1 MKRGR
6 LLKPVLWLTAAC
18 IILPAIVLLIWC
30 FAARWPWPGILPE
43 SLSLRTVKE
52 LIFGSA
58 KLPKLLLSSISLS
71 FAVAAISTT
80 IGIATARATELYEF
94 RGKGLI
100 RFFSLLPLLVPGTVL
115 AIGAQIMLLKVGLG
129 DSIAGIIL
137 IHTVASV
144 PYCITIMT
152 DVTAALGDKFEE
164 QAATLGAGPFRAF
177 FEVTLPNLMPGI
189 MSSFSMGFII
199 SYSQYF
205 TTLII
210 GGGRINTISLVLVP
224 YIQGGDRSLASVY
237 AMAFSLSA
245 LGVFAMLELLI
256 YNVNKEAKEPM
267 LEVNGLFV
275 DIKGQPILKGVDFSV
290 KGGELMGLLGPS
302 GCGKSTL
309 LKAVAGIL
317 PPKSGSILIGGEDM
331 ANVPPHKRGAVI
343 VFQDMRLFPN
353 MTALE
358 NVAFPIKM
366 QGVPKRQRLEQ
377 AGQLMKSVQLCG
389 LESRRIN
396 ELSGGQQQRVALARA
411 LAAQPRLLL
420 LDEPFTALDNELKE
434 EIRALV
440 LELHKK
446 FRTTT
451 VLVTHDRQE
460 AFAMADGIAV
470 MRDGRVMR
478 QGSRDEMAAHLG
490 NKEGEA

>member
-1 MKRGR
+1 
-6 LLKPVLWLTAAC
+6 
-18 IILPAIVLLIWC
+18 
-30 FAARWPWPGILPE
+30 
-43 SLSLRTVKE
+43 
-52 LIFGSA
+52 
-58 KLPKLLLSSISLS
+58 
-71 FAVAAISTT
+71 
-80 IGIATARATELYEF
+80 
-94 RGKGLI
+94 
-100 RFFSLLPLLVPGTVL
+100 
-115 AIGAQIMLLKVGLG
+115 
-129 DSIAGIIL
+129 
-137 IHTVASV
+137 
-144 PYCITIMT
+144 
-152 DVTAALGDKFEE
+152 
-164 QAATLGAGPFRAF
+164 
-177 FEVTLPNLMPGI
+177 
-189 MSSFSMGFII
+189 
-199 SYSQYF
+199 
-205 TTLII
+205 
-210 GGGRINTISLVLVP
+210 
-224 YIQGGDRSLASVY
+224 
-237 AMAFSLSA
+237 
-245 LGVFAMLELLI
+245 
-256 YNVNKEAKEPM
+256 M

-389 LESRRIN
+389 LDSRWIK
-396 ELSGGQQQRVALARA
+396 ELSGGQLQRGPLARA

-440 LELHKK
+440 LELHRK

-460 AFAMADGIAV
+460 AFAMADRIAV

-478 QGSRDEMAAHLG
+478 QGSRDEMAAYLG

>member
-1 MKRGR
+1 
-6 LLKPVLWLTAAC
+6 
-18 IILPAIVLLIWC
+18 
-30 FAARWPWPGILPE
+30 
-43 SLSLRTVKE
+43 
-52 LIFGSA
+52 
-58 KLPKLLLSSISLS
+58 
-71 FAVAAISTT
+71 
-80 IGIATARATELYEF
+80 
-94 RGKGLI
+94 
-100 RFFSLLPLLVPGTVL
+100 
-115 AIGAQIMLLKVGLG
+115 
-129 DSIAGIIL
+129 
-137 IHTVASV
+137 
-144 PYCITIMT
+144 
-152 DVTAALGDKFEE
+152 
-164 QAATLGAGPFRAF
+164 
-177 FEVTLPNLMPGI
+177 
-189 MSSFSMGFII
+189 
-199 SYSQYF
+199 
-205 TTLII
+205 
-210 GGGRINTISLVLVP
+210 
-224 YIQGGDRSLASVY
+224 
-237 AMAFSLSA
+237 
-245 LGVFAMLELLI
+245 
-256 YNVNKEAKEPM
+256 M

-290 KGGELMGLLGPS
+290 KSGELMGLLGPS

-366 QGVPKRQRLEQ
+366 RGVPKRQRLEQ
-377 AGQLMKSVQLCG
+377 AEQLMKSVQLCG
-389 LESRRIN
+389 LERRRIN

-440 LELHKK
+440 LELHRK

-460 AFAMADGIAV
+460 AFAMADRIAV

-478 QGSRDEMAAHLG
+478 QGARDEMAAYLG

>member
-1 MKRGR
+1 
-6 LLKPVLWLTAAC
+6 
-18 IILPAIVLLIWC
+18 
-30 FAARWPWPGILPE
+30 
-43 SLSLRTVKE
+43 
-52 LIFGSA
+52 
-58 KLPKLLLSSISLS
+58 
-71 FAVAAISTT
+71 
-80 IGIATARATELYEF
+80 
-94 RGKGLI
+94 
-100 RFFSLLPLLVPGTVL
+100 
-115 AIGAQIMLLKVGLG
+115 
-129 DSIAGIIL
+129 
-137 IHTVASV
+137 
-144 PYCITIMT
+144 
-152 DVTAALGDKFEE
+152 
-164 QAATLGAGPFRAF
+164 
-177 FEVTLPNLMPGI
+177 
-189 MSSFSMGFII
+189 
-199 SYSQYF
+199 
-205 TTLII
+205 
-210 GGGRINTISLVLVP
+210 
-224 YIQGGDRSLASVY
+224 
-237 AMAFSLSA
+237 
-245 LGVFAMLELLI
+245 
-256 YNVNKEAKEPM
+256 M

-290 KGGELMGLLGPS
+290 KSGELMGLLGPS

-366 QGVPKRQRLEQ
+366 RGVPKRQRLEQ
-377 AGQLMKSVQLCG
+377 AEQLMKSVQLCG
-389 LESRRIN
+389 LERRRIN

-460 AFAMADGIAV
+460 AFAMADRIAV

-478 QGSRDEMAAHLG
+478 QGARDEMAAHLG

>member
-1 MKRGR
+1 
-6 LLKPVLWLTAAC
+6 
-18 IILPAIVLLIWC
+18 
-30 FAARWPWPGILPE
+30 
-43 SLSLRTVKE
+43 
-52 LIFGSA
+52 
-58 KLPKLLLSSISLS
+58 
-71 FAVAAISTT
+71 
-80 IGIATARATELYEF
+80 
-94 RGKGLI
+94 
-100 RFFSLLPLLVPGTVL
+100 
-115 AIGAQIMLLKVGLG
+115 
-129 DSIAGIIL
+129 
-137 IHTVASV
+137 
-144 PYCITIMT
+144 
-152 DVTAALGDKFEE
+152 
-164 QAATLGAGPFRAF
+164 
-177 FEVTLPNLMPGI
+177 
-189 MSSFSMGFII
+189 
-199 SYSQYF
+199 
-205 TTLII
+205 
-210 GGGRINTISLVLVP
+210 
-224 YIQGGDRSLASVY
+224 
-237 AMAFSLSA
+237 
-245 LGVFAMLELLI
+245 
-256 YNVNKEAKEPM
+256 M

-290 KGGELMGLLGPS
+290 KSGELMGLLGPS

-317 PPKSGSILIGGEDM
+317 PPKSGSILIGGENM

-366 QGVPKRQRLEQ
+366 RGVPKRQRLEQ
-377 AGQLMKSVQLCG
+377 AEQLMKSVQLCG
-389 LESRRIN
+389 LERRRIN

-460 AFAMADGIAV
+460 AFAMADRIAV

-478 QGSRDEMAAHLG
+478 QGARDEMAAYLG

>member
-1 MKRGR
+1 
-6 LLKPVLWLTAAC
+6 
-18 IILPAIVLLIWC
+18 
-30 FAARWPWPGILPE
+30 
-43 SLSLRTVKE
+43 
-52 LIFGSA
+52 
-58 KLPKLLLSSISLS
+58 
-71 FAVAAISTT
+71 
-80 IGIATARATELYEF
+80 
-94 RGKGLI
+94 
-100 RFFSLLPLLVPGTVL
+100 
-115 AIGAQIMLLKVGLG
+115 
-129 DSIAGIIL
+129 
-137 IHTVASV
+137 
-144 PYCITIMT
+144 
-152 DVTAALGDKFEE
+152 
-164 QAATLGAGPFRAF
+164 
-177 FEVTLPNLMPGI
+177 
-189 MSSFSMGFII
+189 
-199 SYSQYF
+199 
-205 TTLII
+205 
-210 GGGRINTISLVLVP
+210 
-224 YIQGGDRSLASVY
+224 
-237 AMAFSLSA
+237 
-245 LGVFAMLELLI
+245 
-256 YNVNKEAKEPM
+256 M

-290 KGGELMGLLGPS
+290 KSGELMGLLGPS

-317 PPKSGSILIGGEDM
+317 PPKSGSILIGGENM

-366 QGVPKRQRLEQ
+366 RGVPKRQRLEQ
-377 AGQLMKSVQLCG
+377 AEQLMKSVQLCG
-389 LESRRIN
+389 LERRRIN

-460 AFAMADGIAV
+460 AFAMADRIAV

-478 QGSRDEMAAHLG
+478 QGARDEMAAYLR

>member
-1 MKRGR
+1 
-6 LLKPVLWLTAAC
+6 
-18 IILPAIVLLIWC
+18 
-30 FAARWPWPGILPE
+30 
-43 SLSLRTVKE
+43 
-52 LIFGSA
+52 
-58 KLPKLLLSSISLS
+58 
-71 FAVAAISTT
+71 
-80 IGIATARATELYEF
+80 
-94 RGKGLI
+94 
-100 RFFSLLPLLVPGTVL
+100 
-115 AIGAQIMLLKVGLG
+115 
-129 DSIAGIIL
+129 
-137 IHTVASV
+137 
-144 PYCITIMT
+144 
-152 DVTAALGDKFEE
+152 
-164 QAATLGAGPFRAF
+164 
-177 FEVTLPNLMPGI
+177 
-189 MSSFSMGFII
+189 
-199 SYSQYF
+199 
-205 TTLII
+205 
-210 GGGRINTISLVLVP
+210 
-224 YIQGGDRSLASVY
+224 
-237 AMAFSLSA
+237 
-245 LGVFAMLELLI
+245 
-256 YNVNKEAKEPM
+256 M

-317 PPKSGSILIGGEDM
+317 PPKSGSILIGGENM

-366 QGVPKRQRLEQ
+366 RGVPKRQRLEQ
-377 AGQLMKSVQLCG
+377 AEQLMKSVQLCG
-389 LESRRIN
+389 LERRRIN

-460 AFAMADGIAV
+460 AFAMADRIAV

-478 QGSRDEMAAHLG
+478 QGARDEMAAHLG

>member
-1 MKRGR
+1 
-6 LLKPVLWLTAAC
+6 
-18 IILPAIVLLIWC
+18 
-30 FAARWPWPGILPE
+30 
-43 SLSLRTVKE
+43 
-52 LIFGSA
+52 
-58 KLPKLLLSSISLS
+58 
-71 FAVAAISTT
+71 
-80 IGIATARATELYEF
+80 
-94 RGKGLI
+94 
-100 RFFSLLPLLVPGTVL
+100 
-115 AIGAQIMLLKVGLG
+115 
-129 DSIAGIIL
+129 
-137 IHTVASV
+137 
-144 PYCITIMT
+144 
-152 DVTAALGDKFEE
+152 
-164 QAATLGAGPFRAF
+164 
-177 FEVTLPNLMPGI
+177 
-189 MSSFSMGFII
+189 
-199 SYSQYF
+199 
-205 TTLII
+205 
-210 GGGRINTISLVLVP
+210 
-224 YIQGGDRSLASVY
+224 
-237 AMAFSLSA
+237 
-245 LGVFAMLELLI
+245 
-256 YNVNKEAKEPM
+256 M

-366 QGVPKRQRLEQ
+366 QGVPKSQRLEQ

-420 LDEPFTALDNELKE
+420 LDNELKE

-440 LELHKK
+440 LELHRK

-460 AFAMADGIAV
+460 AFAMADRIAV
-470 MRDGRVMR
+470 MREGRVMR
-478 QGSRDEMAAHLG
+478 QGARDEMAAYLG

>member
-1 MKRGR
+1 
-6 LLKPVLWLTAAC
+6 
-18 IILPAIVLLIWC
+18 
-30 FAARWPWPGILPE
+30 
-43 SLSLRTVKE
+43 
-52 LIFGSA
+52 
-58 KLPKLLLSSISLS
+58 
-71 FAVAAISTT
+71 
-80 IGIATARATELYEF
+80 
-94 RGKGLI
+94 
-100 RFFSLLPLLVPGTVL
+100 
-115 AIGAQIMLLKVGLG
+115 
-129 DSIAGIIL
+129 
-137 IHTVASV
+137 
-144 PYCITIMT
+144 
-152 DVTAALGDKFEE
+152 
-164 QAATLGAGPFRAF
+164 
-177 FEVTLPNLMPGI
+177 
-189 MSSFSMGFII
+189 
-199 SYSQYF
+199 
-205 TTLII
+205 
-210 GGGRINTISLVLVP
+210 
-224 YIQGGDRSLASVY
+224 
-237 AMAFSLSA
+237 
-245 LGVFAMLELLI
+245 
-256 YNVNKEAKEPM
+256 M

-275 DIKGQPILKGVDFSV
+275 DINGQPILKGVDFSV

-331 ANVPPHKRGAVI
+331 ANVPPHKRGTVI

-389 LESRRIN
+389 LESRRIK

-460 AFAMADGIAV
+460 AFAMADRIAV

-478 QGSRDEMAAHLG
+478 QGSRDEMAAYLG

>member
-1 MKRGR
+1 
-6 LLKPVLWLTAAC
+6 
-18 IILPAIVLLIWC
+18 
-30 FAARWPWPGILPE
+30 
-43 SLSLRTVKE
+43 
-52 LIFGSA
+52 
-58 KLPKLLLSSISLS
+58 
-71 FAVAAISTT
+71 
-80 IGIATARATELYEF
+80 
-94 RGKGLI
+94 
-100 RFFSLLPLLVPGTVL
+100 
-115 AIGAQIMLLKVGLG
+115 
-129 DSIAGIIL
+129 
-137 IHTVASV
+137 
-144 PYCITIMT
+144 
-152 DVTAALGDKFEE
+152 
-164 QAATLGAGPFRAF
+164 
-177 FEVTLPNLMPGI
+177 
-189 MSSFSMGFII
+189 
-199 SYSQYF
+199 
-205 TTLII
+205 
-210 GGGRINTISLVLVP
+210 
-224 YIQGGDRSLASVY
+224 
-237 AMAFSLSA
+237 
-245 LGVFAMLELLI
+245 
-256 YNVNKEAKEPM
+256 M

-290 KGGELMGLLGPS
+290 KSGELMGLLGPS

-366 QGVPKRQRLEQ
+366 RGVPKRQRLEQ
-377 AGQLMKSVQLCG
+377 AKQLMKSVQLCG
-389 LESRRIN
+389 LERRRIN

-460 AFAMADGIAV
+460 AFAMADRIAV

-478 QGSRDEMAAHLG
+478 QGARDEMAAYLG

>member
-210 GGGRINTISLVLVP
+210 GGGNRII
-224 YIQGGDRSLASVY
+224 VY
-237 AMAFSLSA
+237 A
-245 LGVFAMLELLI
+245 V
-256 YNVNKEAKEPM
+256 
-267 LEVNGLFV
+267 
-275 DIKGQPILKGVDFSV
+275 
-290 KGGELMGLLGPS
+290 
-302 GCGKSTL
+302 
-309 LKAVAGIL
+309 
-317 PPKSGSILIGGEDM
+317 GSILLLFKYRLVWLFHAHEVISSVLRRPEG
-331 ANVPPHKRGAVI
+331 NVCALQRVKS
-343 VFQDMRLFPN
+343 
-353 MTALE
+353 ALE
-358 NVAFPIKM
+358 MGGRYFGYVAAY
-366 QGVPKRQRLEQ
+366 E
-377 AGQLMKSVQLCG
+377 
-389 LESRRIN
+389 
-396 ELSGGQQQRVALARA
+396 
-411 LAAQPRLLL
+411 
-420 LDEPFTALDNELKE
+420 
-434 EIRALV
+434 
-440 LELHKK
+440 H
-446 FRTTT
+446 
-451 VLVTHDRQE
+451 
-460 AFAMADGIAV
+460 AFAV
-470 MRDGRVMR
+470 
-478 QGSRDEMAAHLG
+478 AHRE
-490 NKEGEA
+490 N

>member
-129 DSIAGIIL
+129 DSI
-137 IHTVASV
+137 
-144 PYCITIMT
+144 
-152 DVTAALGDKFEE
+152 
-164 QAATLGAGPFRAF
+164 
-177 FEVTLPNLMPGI
+177 
-189 MSSFSMGFII
+189 
-199 SYSQYF
+199 
-205 TTLII
+205 I

-237 AMAFSLSA
+237 AMAFTLSA

-256 YNVNKEAKEPM
+256 YNVNK
-267 LEVNGLFV
+267 GG
-275 DIKGQPILKGVDFSV
+275 KG
-290 KGGELMGLLGPS
+290 
-302 GCGKSTL
+302 
-309 LKAVAGIL
+309 
-317 PPKSGSILIGGEDM
+317 
-331 ANVPPHKRGAVI
+331 
-343 VFQDMRLFPN
+343 
-353 MTALE
+353 
-358 NVAFPIKM
+358 
-366 QGVPKRQRLEQ
+366 
-377 AGQLMKSVQLCG
+377 
-389 LESRRIN
+389 
-396 ELSGGQQQRVALARA
+396 
-411 LAAQPRLLL
+411 
-420 LDEPFTALDNELKE
+420 
-434 EIRALV
+434 
-440 LELHKK
+440 
-446 FRTTT
+446 
-451 VLVTHDRQE
+451 
-460 AFAMADGIAV
+460 ADA
-470 MRDGRVMR
+470 
-478 QGSRDEMAAHLG
+478 
-490 NKEGEA
+490 

>member
-1 MKRGR
+1 MKDDFLVFDHVTKRFGA
-6 LLKPVLWLTAAC
+6 LTA
-18 IILPAIVLLIWC
+18 VNDV
-30 FAARWPWPGILPE
+30 
-43 SLSLRTVKE
+43 SLTVK
-52 LIFGSA
+52 
-58 KLPKLLLSSISLS
+58 
-71 FAVAAISTT
+71 
-80 IGIATARATELYEF
+80 
-94 RGKGLI
+94 KGE
-100 RFFSLLPLLVPGTVL
+100 FFS
-115 AIGAQIMLLKVGLG
+115 
-129 DSIAGIIL
+129 
-137 IHTVASV
+137 
-144 PYCITIMT
+144 
-152 DVTAALGDKFEE
+152 
-164 QAATLGAGPFRAF
+164 
-177 FEVTLPNLMPGI
+177 
-189 MSSFSMGFII
+189 
-199 SYSQYF
+199 
-205 TTLII
+205 
-210 GGGRINTISLVLVP
+210 
-224 YIQGGDRSLASVY
+224 
-237 AMAFSLSA
+237 
-245 LGVFAMLELLI
+245 
-256 YNVNKEAKEPM
+256 
-267 LEVNGLFV
+267 
-275 DIKGQPILKGVDFSV
+275 
-290 KGGELMGLLGPS
+290 LLGPS

-377 AGQLMKSVQLCG
+377 AEQLMKSVQLCG
-389 LESRRIN
+389 LERRRIN

-460 AFAMADGIAV
+460 VFAMADRIAV

-478 QGSRDEMAAHLG
+478 QGARDEMAAYLG

>member
-1 MKRGR
+1 
-6 LLKPVLWLTAAC
+6 
-18 IILPAIVLLIWC
+18 
-30 FAARWPWPGILPE
+30 
-43 SLSLRTVKE
+43 
-52 LIFGSA
+52 
-58 KLPKLLLSSISLS
+58 
-71 FAVAAISTT
+71 
-80 IGIATARATELYEF
+80 
-94 RGKGLI
+94 
-100 RFFSLLPLLVPGTVL
+100 
-115 AIGAQIMLLKVGLG
+115 
-129 DSIAGIIL
+129 
-137 IHTVASV
+137 
-144 PYCITIMT
+144 
-152 DVTAALGDKFEE
+152 
-164 QAATLGAGPFRAF
+164 
-177 FEVTLPNLMPGI
+177 
-189 MSSFSMGFII
+189 
-199 SYSQYF
+199 
-205 TTLII
+205 
-210 GGGRINTISLVLVP
+210 
-224 YIQGGDRSLASVY
+224 
-237 AMAFSLSA
+237 
-245 LGVFAMLELLI
+245 
-256 YNVNKEAKEPM
+256 M

-420 LDEPFTALDNELKE
+420 LDEPFSNADPKLRTELRCLLRSIHQQLQTTMLFVTHDLGE
-434 EIRALV
+434 AFSLADRMLV
-440 LELHKK
+440 LEQGHI
-446 FRTTT
+446 
-451 VLVTHDRQE
+451 
-460 AFAMADGIAV
+460 ADI
-470 MRDGRVMR
+470 
-478 QGSRDEMAAHLG
+478 GSPVELLRNHRSALLEDYL
-490 NKEGEA
+490 K

>member
-1 MKRGR
+1 
-6 LLKPVLWLTAAC
+6 
-18 IILPAIVLLIWC
+18 
-30 FAARWPWPGILPE
+30 
-43 SLSLRTVKE
+43 
-52 LIFGSA
+52 
-58 KLPKLLLSSISLS
+58 
-71 FAVAAISTT
+71 
-80 IGIATARATELYEF
+80 
-94 RGKGLI
+94 
-100 RFFSLLPLLVPGTVL
+100 
-115 AIGAQIMLLKVGLG
+115 
-129 DSIAGIIL
+129 
-137 IHTVASV
+137 
-144 PYCITIMT
+144 
-152 DVTAALGDKFEE
+152 
-164 QAATLGAGPFRAF
+164 
-177 FEVTLPNLMPGI
+177 
-189 MSSFSMGFII
+189 
-199 SYSQYF
+199 
-205 TTLII
+205 
-210 GGGRINTISLVLVP
+210 
-224 YIQGGDRSLASVY
+224 
-237 AMAFSLSA
+237 
-245 LGVFAMLELLI
+245 
-256 YNVNKEAKEPM
+256 M

-290 KGGELMGLLGPS
+290 KSGELMGLLGPS

-366 QGVPKRQRLEQ
+366 RGVPKRQRLEQ
-377 AGQLMKSVQLCG
+377 AEQLMKSVQLCG
-389 LESRRIN
+389 LERRRIN

-460 AFAMADGIAV
+460 AFAMADRIAV

-478 QGSRDEMAAHLG
+478 QGARDEMAAHLR

>member
-1 MKRGR
+1 
-6 LLKPVLWLTAAC
+6 
-18 IILPAIVLLIWC
+18 
-30 FAARWPWPGILPE
+30 
-43 SLSLRTVKE
+43 
-52 LIFGSA
+52 
-58 KLPKLLLSSISLS
+58 
-71 FAVAAISTT
+71 
-80 IGIATARATELYEF
+80 
-94 RGKGLI
+94 
-100 RFFSLLPLLVPGTVL
+100 
-115 AIGAQIMLLKVGLG
+115 
-129 DSIAGIIL
+129 
-137 IHTVASV
+137 
-144 PYCITIMT
+144 
-152 DVTAALGDKFEE
+152 
-164 QAATLGAGPFRAF
+164 
-177 FEVTLPNLMPGI
+177 
-189 MSSFSMGFII
+189 
-199 SYSQYF
+199 
-205 TTLII
+205 
-210 GGGRINTISLVLVP
+210 
-224 YIQGGDRSLASVY
+224 
-237 AMAFSLSA
+237 
-245 LGVFAMLELLI
+245 
-256 YNVNKEAKEPM
+256 M

-290 KGGELMGLLGPS
+290 KSGELMGLLGPS

-317 PPKSGSILIGGEDM
+317 PPKSGSILIGGENM

-366 QGVPKRQRLEQ
+366 RGVPKRQRLEQ
-377 AGQLMKSVQLCG
+377 AKQLMKSVQLCG
-389 LESRRIN
+389 LERRRIN

-460 AFAMADGIAV
+460 AFAMADRIAV

-478 QGSRDEMAAHLG
+478 QGARDEMAAYLG

>member
-1 MKRGR
+1 
-6 LLKPVLWLTAAC
+6 
-18 IILPAIVLLIWC
+18 
-30 FAARWPWPGILPE
+30 
-43 SLSLRTVKE
+43 
-52 LIFGSA
+52 
-58 KLPKLLLSSISLS
+58 
-71 FAVAAISTT
+71 
-80 IGIATARATELYEF
+80 
-94 RGKGLI
+94 
-100 RFFSLLPLLVPGTVL
+100 
-115 AIGAQIMLLKVGLG
+115 
-129 DSIAGIIL
+129 
-137 IHTVASV
+137 
-144 PYCITIMT
+144 
-152 DVTAALGDKFEE
+152 
-164 QAATLGAGPFRAF
+164 
-177 FEVTLPNLMPGI
+177 
-189 MSSFSMGFII
+189 
-199 SYSQYF
+199 
-205 TTLII
+205 
-210 GGGRINTISLVLVP
+210 
-224 YIQGGDRSLASVY
+224 
-237 AMAFSLSA
+237 
-245 LGVFAMLELLI
+245 
-256 YNVNKEAKEPM
+256 M

-290 KGGELMGLLGPS
+290 KSGELMGLLGPS

-317 PPKSGSILIGGEDM
+317 PPKSGSILIGGENM

-366 QGVPKRQRLEQ
+366 RGMPKRQRLEQ
-377 AGQLMKSVQLCG
+377 AEQLMKSVQLCG
-389 LESRRIN
+389 LERRRIN

-460 AFAMADGIAV
+460 AFAMADRIAV

-478 QGSRDEMAAHLG
+478 QGARDEMAAYLR

>member
-1 MKRGR
+1 
-6 LLKPVLWLTAAC
+6 
-18 IILPAIVLLIWC
+18 
-30 FAARWPWPGILPE
+30 
-43 SLSLRTVKE
+43 
-52 LIFGSA
+52 
-58 KLPKLLLSSISLS
+58 
-71 FAVAAISTT
+71 
-80 IGIATARATELYEF
+80 
-94 RGKGLI
+94 
-100 RFFSLLPLLVPGTVL
+100 
-115 AIGAQIMLLKVGLG
+115 
-129 DSIAGIIL
+129 
-137 IHTVASV
+137 
-144 PYCITIMT
+144 
-152 DVTAALGDKFEE
+152 
-164 QAATLGAGPFRAF
+164 
-177 FEVTLPNLMPGI
+177 
-189 MSSFSMGFII
+189 
-199 SYSQYF
+199 
-205 TTLII
+205 
-210 GGGRINTISLVLVP
+210 
-224 YIQGGDRSLASVY
+224 
-237 AMAFSLSA
+237 
-245 LGVFAMLELLI
+245 
-256 YNVNKEAKEPM
+256 M

-389 LESRRIN
+389 LDSRRIT
-396 ELSGGQQQRVALARA
+396 ERSGGQQQRVALARA

-440 LELHKK
+440 LELHRK

-460 AFAMADGIAV
+460 AFAMADRIAV

-478 QGSRDEMAAHLG
+478 QGSRDEMAAYLG

>member
-1 MKRGR
+1 
-6 LLKPVLWLTAAC
+6 
-18 IILPAIVLLIWC
+18 
-30 FAARWPWPGILPE
+30 
-43 SLSLRTVKE
+43 
-52 LIFGSA
+52 
-58 KLPKLLLSSISLS
+58 
-71 FAVAAISTT
+71 
-80 IGIATARATELYEF
+80 
-94 RGKGLI
+94 
-100 RFFSLLPLLVPGTVL
+100 
-115 AIGAQIMLLKVGLG
+115 
-129 DSIAGIIL
+129 
-137 IHTVASV
+137 
-144 PYCITIMT
+144 
-152 DVTAALGDKFEE
+152 
-164 QAATLGAGPFRAF
+164 
-177 FEVTLPNLMPGI
+177 
-189 MSSFSMGFII
+189 
-199 SYSQYF
+199 
-205 TTLII
+205 
-210 GGGRINTISLVLVP
+210 
-224 YIQGGDRSLASVY
+224 
-237 AMAFSLSA
+237 
-245 LGVFAMLELLI
+245 
-256 YNVNKEAKEPM
+256 M

-290 KGGELMGLLGPS
+290 KSGELMGLLGPS

-317 PPKSGSILIGGEDM
+317 PPKSGSILIGGENM

-366 QGVPKRQRLEQ
+366 RGVPKRQRLEQ
-377 AGQLMKSVQLCG
+377 AEQLMKSVQLCG
-389 LESRRIN
+389 LERRRIN

-460 AFAMADGIAV
+460 AFAMADRIAV

-478 QGSRDEMAAHLG
+478 QGARDEMAAHLG

>member
-1 MKRGR
+1 
-6 LLKPVLWLTAAC
+6 
-18 IILPAIVLLIWC
+18 
-30 FAARWPWPGILPE
+30 
-43 SLSLRTVKE
+43 
-52 LIFGSA
+52 
-58 KLPKLLLSSISLS
+58 
-71 FAVAAISTT
+71 
-80 IGIATARATELYEF
+80 
-94 RGKGLI
+94 
-100 RFFSLLPLLVPGTVL
+100 
-115 AIGAQIMLLKVGLG
+115 
-129 DSIAGIIL
+129 
-137 IHTVASV
+137 
-144 PYCITIMT
+144 
-152 DVTAALGDKFEE
+152 
-164 QAATLGAGPFRAF
+164 
-177 FEVTLPNLMPGI
+177 
-189 MSSFSMGFII
+189 
-199 SYSQYF
+199 
-205 TTLII
+205 
-210 GGGRINTISLVLVP
+210 
-224 YIQGGDRSLASVY
+224 
-237 AMAFSLSA
+237 
-245 LGVFAMLELLI
+245 
-256 YNVNKEAKEPM
+256 M

-290 KGGELMGLLGPS
+290 KSGELMGLLGPS

-366 QGVPKRQRLEQ
+366 RGMPKRQRLEQ
-377 AGQLMKSVQLCG
+377 AEQLMKSVQLCG
-389 LESRRIN
+389 LERRRIN

-460 AFAMADGIAV
+460 AFAMADRIAV

-478 QGSRDEMAAHLG
+478 QGARDEMAAYLG

>member
-1 MKRGR
+1 
-6 LLKPVLWLTAAC
+6 
-18 IILPAIVLLIWC
+18 
-30 FAARWPWPGILPE
+30 
-43 SLSLRTVKE
+43 
-52 LIFGSA
+52 
-58 KLPKLLLSSISLS
+58 
-71 FAVAAISTT
+71 
-80 IGIATARATELYEF
+80 
-94 RGKGLI
+94 
-100 RFFSLLPLLVPGTVL
+100 
-115 AIGAQIMLLKVGLG
+115 
-129 DSIAGIIL
+129 
-137 IHTVASV
+137 
-144 PYCITIMT
+144 
-152 DVTAALGDKFEE
+152 
-164 QAATLGAGPFRAF
+164 
-177 FEVTLPNLMPGI
+177 
-189 MSSFSMGFII
+189 
-199 SYSQYF
+199 
-205 TTLII
+205 
-210 GGGRINTISLVLVP
+210 
-224 YIQGGDRSLASVY
+224 
-237 AMAFSLSA
+237 
-245 LGVFAMLELLI
+245 
-256 YNVNKEAKEPM
+256 M

-290 KGGELMGLLGPS
+290 KSGELMGLLVPS

-377 AGQLMKSVQLCG
+377 AEQLMKSVQLCG
-389 LESRRIN
+389 LEKRRIN

-460 AFAMADGIAV
+460 ALAMADRIAV

-478 QGSRDEMAAHLG
+478 QGARDEMAAHLR

>member
-1 MKRGR
+1 
-6 LLKPVLWLTAAC
+6 
-18 IILPAIVLLIWC
+18 
-30 FAARWPWPGILPE
+30 
-43 SLSLRTVKE
+43 
-52 LIFGSA
+52 
-58 KLPKLLLSSISLS
+58 
-71 FAVAAISTT
+71 
-80 IGIATARATELYEF
+80 
-94 RGKGLI
+94 
-100 RFFSLLPLLVPGTVL
+100 
-115 AIGAQIMLLKVGLG
+115 
-129 DSIAGIIL
+129 
-137 IHTVASV
+137 
-144 PYCITIMT
+144 
-152 DVTAALGDKFEE
+152 
-164 QAATLGAGPFRAF
+164 
-177 FEVTLPNLMPGI
+177 
-189 MSSFSMGFII
+189 
-199 SYSQYF
+199 
-205 TTLII
+205 
-210 GGGRINTISLVLVP
+210 
-224 YIQGGDRSLASVY
+224 
-237 AMAFSLSA
+237 
-245 LGVFAMLELLI
+245 
-256 YNVNKEAKEPM
+256 M

-290 KGGELMGLLGPS
+290 KSGELMGLLGPS

-377 AGQLMKSVQLCG
+377 AEQLMKSVQLCG
-389 LESRRIN
+389 LERRRIN

-460 AFAMADGIAV
+460 AFAMADRIAV

-478 QGSRDEMAAHLG
+478 QGARDEMAAHLG

>member
-1 MKRGR
+1 
-6 LLKPVLWLTAAC
+6 
-18 IILPAIVLLIWC
+18 
-30 FAARWPWPGILPE
+30 
-43 SLSLRTVKE
+43 
-52 LIFGSA
+52 
-58 KLPKLLLSSISLS
+58 
-71 FAVAAISTT
+71 
-80 IGIATARATELYEF
+80 
-94 RGKGLI
+94 
-100 RFFSLLPLLVPGTVL
+100 
-115 AIGAQIMLLKVGLG
+115 
-129 DSIAGIIL
+129 
-137 IHTVASV
+137 
-144 PYCITIMT
+144 
-152 DVTAALGDKFEE
+152 
-164 QAATLGAGPFRAF
+164 
-177 FEVTLPNLMPGI
+177 
-189 MSSFSMGFII
+189 
-199 SYSQYF
+199 
-205 TTLII
+205 
-210 GGGRINTISLVLVP
+210 
-224 YIQGGDRSLASVY
+224 
-237 AMAFSLSA
+237 
-245 LGVFAMLELLI
+245 
-256 YNVNKEAKEPM
+256 M

-275 DIKGQPILKGVDFSV
+275 DINGQPILKGVDFSV

-377 AGQLMKSVQLCG
+377 AWQLMKSVQRCG

-460 AFAMADGIAV
+460 AFAMADRIAV

-478 QGSRDEMAAHLG
+478 QGARDEMAAYLG

>member
-1 MKRGR
+1 
-6 LLKPVLWLTAAC
+6 
-18 IILPAIVLLIWC
+18 
-30 FAARWPWPGILPE
+30 
-43 SLSLRTVKE
+43 
-52 LIFGSA
+52 
-58 KLPKLLLSSISLS
+58 
-71 FAVAAISTT
+71 
-80 IGIATARATELYEF
+80 
-94 RGKGLI
+94 
-100 RFFSLLPLLVPGTVL
+100 
-115 AIGAQIMLLKVGLG
+115 
-129 DSIAGIIL
+129 
-137 IHTVASV
+137 
-144 PYCITIMT
+144 
-152 DVTAALGDKFEE
+152 
-164 QAATLGAGPFRAF
+164 
-177 FEVTLPNLMPGI
+177 
-189 MSSFSMGFII
+189 
-199 SYSQYF
+199 
-205 TTLII
+205 
-210 GGGRINTISLVLVP
+210 
-224 YIQGGDRSLASVY
+224 
-237 AMAFSLSA
+237 
-245 LGVFAMLELLI
+245 
-256 YNVNKEAKEPM
+256 M

-290 KGGELMGLLGPS
+290 KSGELMGLLGPS

-366 QGVPKRQRLEQ
+366 RGVPKRQRLEQ
-377 AGQLMKSVQLCG
+377 AEQLMKSVQLCG
-389 LESRRIN
+389 LERRRIN

-440 LELHKK
+440 LELHRK

-460 AFAMADGIAV
+460 AFAMADRIAV

-478 QGSRDEMAAHLG
+478 QGARDEMAAHLG

>member
-1 MKRGR
+1 
-6 LLKPVLWLTAAC
+6 
-18 IILPAIVLLIWC
+18 
-30 FAARWPWPGILPE
+30 
-43 SLSLRTVKE
+43 
-52 LIFGSA
+52 
-58 KLPKLLLSSISLS
+58 
-71 FAVAAISTT
+71 
-80 IGIATARATELYEF
+80 
-94 RGKGLI
+94 
-100 RFFSLLPLLVPGTVL
+100 
-115 AIGAQIMLLKVGLG
+115 
-129 DSIAGIIL
+129 
-137 IHTVASV
+137 
-144 PYCITIMT
+144 
-152 DVTAALGDKFEE
+152 
-164 QAATLGAGPFRAF
+164 
-177 FEVTLPNLMPGI
+177 
-189 MSSFSMGFII
+189 
-199 SYSQYF
+199 
-205 TTLII
+205 
-210 GGGRINTISLVLVP
+210 
-224 YIQGGDRSLASVY
+224 
-237 AMAFSLSA
+237 
-245 LGVFAMLELLI
+245 
-256 YNVNKEAKEPM
+256 M

-290 KGGELMGLLGPS
+290 KSGELMGLLGPS

-317 PPKSGSILIGGEDM
+317 SPKSGSILIGGEDM

-366 QGVPKRQRLEQ
+366 RGVPKRQRLEQ
-377 AGQLMKSVQLCG
+377 AEQLMKSVQLCG
-389 LESRRIN
+389 LEKRRIN

-460 AFAMADGIAV
+460 AFAMADRIAV

-478 QGSRDEMAAHLG
+478 QGARDEMAEHLG

>member
-1 MKRGR
+1 
-6 LLKPVLWLTAAC
+6 
-18 IILPAIVLLIWC
+18 
-30 FAARWPWPGILPE
+30 
-43 SLSLRTVKE
+43 
-52 LIFGSA
+52 
-58 KLPKLLLSSISLS
+58 
-71 FAVAAISTT
+71 
-80 IGIATARATELYEF
+80 
-94 RGKGLI
+94 
-100 RFFSLLPLLVPGTVL
+100 
-115 AIGAQIMLLKVGLG
+115 
-129 DSIAGIIL
+129 
-137 IHTVASV
+137 
-144 PYCITIMT
+144 
-152 DVTAALGDKFEE
+152 
-164 QAATLGAGPFRAF
+164 
-177 FEVTLPNLMPGI
+177 
-189 MSSFSMGFII
+189 
-199 SYSQYF
+199 
-205 TTLII
+205 
-210 GGGRINTISLVLVP
+210 
-224 YIQGGDRSLASVY
+224 
-237 AMAFSLSA
+237 
-245 LGVFAMLELLI
+245 
-256 YNVNKEAKEPM
+256 M

-275 DIKGQPILKGVDFSV
+275 DINGQPILKGVDFSV

-411 LAAQPRLLL
+411 L
-420 LDEPFTALDNELKE
+420 
-434 EIRALV
+434 V

-460 AFAMADGIAV
+460 AFAMADRIAV
-470 MRDGRVMR
+470 MREGRVMR
-478 QGSRDEMAAHLG
+478 QGARDEMAAYLG

>member
-1 MKRGR
+1 
-6 LLKPVLWLTAAC
+6 
-18 IILPAIVLLIWC
+18 
-30 FAARWPWPGILPE
+30 
-43 SLSLRTVKE
+43 
-52 LIFGSA
+52 
-58 KLPKLLLSSISLS
+58 
-71 FAVAAISTT
+71 
-80 IGIATARATELYEF
+80 
-94 RGKGLI
+94 
-100 RFFSLLPLLVPGTVL
+100 
-115 AIGAQIMLLKVGLG
+115 
-129 DSIAGIIL
+129 
-137 IHTVASV
+137 
-144 PYCITIMT
+144 
-152 DVTAALGDKFEE
+152 
-164 QAATLGAGPFRAF
+164 
-177 FEVTLPNLMPGI
+177 
-189 MSSFSMGFII
+189 
-199 SYSQYF
+199 
-205 TTLII
+205 
-210 GGGRINTISLVLVP
+210 
-224 YIQGGDRSLASVY
+224 
-237 AMAFSLSA
+237 
-245 LGVFAMLELLI
+245 
-256 YNVNKEAKEPM
+256 M

-290 KGGELMGLLGPS
+290 KSGELMGLLGPS

-317 PPKSGSILIGGEDM
+317 PPKSGSLLIGGEDM

-366 QGVPKRQRLEQ
+366 RGVPKRQRLEQ
-377 AGQLMKSVQLCG
+377 AEQLMKSVQLCG
-389 LESRRIN
+389 LERRRIN

-460 AFAMADGIAV
+460 AFAMADRIAV

-478 QGSRDEMAAHLG
+478 QGARDEMAAYLG

>member
-1 MKRGR
+1 
-6 LLKPVLWLTAAC
+6 
-18 IILPAIVLLIWC
+18 
-30 FAARWPWPGILPE
+30 
-43 SLSLRTVKE
+43 
-52 LIFGSA
+52 
-58 KLPKLLLSSISLS
+58 
-71 FAVAAISTT
+71 
-80 IGIATARATELYEF
+80 
-94 RGKGLI
+94 
-100 RFFSLLPLLVPGTVL
+100 
-115 AIGAQIMLLKVGLG
+115 
-129 DSIAGIIL
+129 
-137 IHTVASV
+137 
-144 PYCITIMT
+144 
-152 DVTAALGDKFEE
+152 
-164 QAATLGAGPFRAF
+164 
-177 FEVTLPNLMPGI
+177 
-189 MSSFSMGFII
+189 
-199 SYSQYF
+199 
-205 TTLII
+205 
-210 GGGRINTISLVLVP
+210 
-224 YIQGGDRSLASVY
+224 
-237 AMAFSLSA
+237 
-245 LGVFAMLELLI
+245 
-256 YNVNKEAKEPM
+256 M

-290 KGGELMGLLGPS
+290 KSGELMGLLGPS

-366 QGVPKRQRLEQ
+366 RGMPKRQRLEQ
-377 AGQLMKSVQLCG
+377 AEQLMKSVQLCG
-389 LESRRIN
+389 LERRRIN

-460 AFAMADGIAV
+460 AFAMADRIAV

-478 QGSRDEMAAHLG
+478 QGARDEMAEHLG

>member
-1 MKRGR
+1 
-6 LLKPVLWLTAAC
+6 
-18 IILPAIVLLIWC
+18 
-30 FAARWPWPGILPE
+30 
-43 SLSLRTVKE
+43 
-52 LIFGSA
+52 
-58 KLPKLLLSSISLS
+58 
-71 FAVAAISTT
+71 
-80 IGIATARATELYEF
+80 
-94 RGKGLI
+94 
-100 RFFSLLPLLVPGTVL
+100 
-115 AIGAQIMLLKVGLG
+115 
-129 DSIAGIIL
+129 
-137 IHTVASV
+137 
-144 PYCITIMT
+144 
-152 DVTAALGDKFEE
+152 
-164 QAATLGAGPFRAF
+164 
-177 FEVTLPNLMPGI
+177 
-189 MSSFSMGFII
+189 
-199 SYSQYF
+199 
-205 TTLII
+205 
-210 GGGRINTISLVLVP
+210 
-224 YIQGGDRSLASVY
+224 
-237 AMAFSLSA
+237 
-245 LGVFAMLELLI
+245 
-256 YNVNKEAKEPM
+256 M

-309 LKAVAGIL
+309 LKAIAGIL

-366 QGVPKRQRLEQ
+366 RGVPKRQRLEQ
-377 AGQLMKSVQLCG
+377 AEQLMKSVQLCG
-389 LESRRIN
+389 LERRRIN

-460 AFAMADGIAV
+460 AFAMADRIAV

-478 QGSRDEMAAHLG
+478 QGARDEMAAHLR